1 MNDTTGKSGPI
12 HFYHTETRDSG
23 IADVVE
29 YCVQVGDRQPLTRTQ
44 SMDLVLDMQVTVDG
58 KVWNK
63 LTEKV
68 PQGTWEIVIRGRKHY
83 VIVHPAIFE

>member
-12 HFYHTETRDSG
+12 HFYPTETRDSG
-23 IADVVE
+23 IANVVE

-44 SMDLVLDMQVTVDG
+44 SMWLVSDKQVTVDG

-68 PQGTWEIVIRGRKHY
+68 PQGTWEVVIRGRKHH
-83 VIVHPAIFE
+83 VIVHPAFFE